1 MNPLDARARSASAAI
16 QDSLATAAPPAP
28 FATVVRRAMIAKMV
42 NVALVGVAIVAF
54 IGAGAAFRTPQP
66 QVPVADTI
74 ATTST
79 TTEAPPASTTAAPPA
94 TVVALPTTTE
104 SPPSTT
110 TEAPPTTSTT
120 TSTSTT
126 TTTTTEPPPTTTT
139 TTTTT
144 KPPDTEPPDVVITSP
159 ENRQRFE
166 KKEIVVKGF
175 TEPGATVT
183 YRERV
188 ASMGDDGQWQIR
200 VLLTAGRNRITV
212 TATDAAGNSAHASV
226 VVFYIPPD
234 VAAFSAHAKFG
245 SCELDP
251 PYDIYYG
258 EGEPGTKVYITSKYG
273 NGQVTVTGEGT
284 WEVQVFFP
292 EAPYGETFLVR
303 ATDEFGR
310 SKAFE
315 FVSYAGDA

>member
-16 QDSLATAAPPAP
+16 QESLGAAATPAP
-28 FATVVRRAMIAKMV
+28 FATVVRRALITKVM
-42 NVALVGVAIVAF
+42 NVALVGLGIAAV

-74 ATTST
+74 AATSTTTSEVPELT
-79 TTEAPPASTTAAPPA
+79 TTEAPAT
-94 TVVALPTTTE
+94 TVVALPATTEAPATTTTTE
-104 SPPSTT
+104 SPSTT
-110 TEAPPTTSTT
+110 TP
-120 TSTSTT
+120 T

-144 KPPDTEPPDVVITSP
+144 KPPDTEPPDIVITSP

-166 KKEIVVKGF
+166 KKEILVRGI

-188 ASMGDDGQWQIR
+188 ANMADDGKWQIR
-200 VLLTAGRNRITV
+200 VLLDSGRNRITV
-212 TATDAAGNSAHASV
+212 TATDAAGNSAQDTV
-226 VVFYIPPD
+226 IVFYIPPD
-234 VAAFSAHAKFG
+234 VAAFAAHAKFG

-251 PYDIYYG
+251 PFDVYYG
-258 EGEPGTKVYITSKYG
+258 EGEPGSRVFITSKYG
-273 NGQVTVTGEGT
+273 NGQTTVNGEGL
-284 WEVQVFFP
+284 WEIQVFFH
-292 EAPYGETFLVR
+292 EAPYGEPFLVA

-310 SKAFE
+310 SKTFE